1 MSSEAAWEV
10 GLPHQSRPER
20 SAAHIPMAQPRGF
33 TRRFDKRAIDLRFI
47 KQRLIIEPQHRENGC
62 MSML

>member
-20 SAAHIPMAQPRGF
+20 SAAHIPMAEPRGF
-33 TRRFDKRAIDLRFI
+33 TRRFDNYAEISGHGMPEHDRDQGDDFI
-47 KQRLIIEPQHRENGC
+47 
-62 MSML
+62 